1 MVPPIAGS
9 IPVIHPKTILVEFD
23 QFEYGT
29 VAQLVERQTEN
40 LGVADSIP
48 AGSTIWVSRLAA
60 MASHCK
66 CDG

>member
-9 IPVIHPKTILVEFD
+9 TPVIYPKTKLVEFD

-40 LGVADSIP
+40 LGVAGSIP

-66 CDG
+66 CEG

>member
-9 IPVIHPKTILVEFD
+9 IPVIYPKTKLVEFD

-40 LGVADSIP
+40 LGVAGSSP
-48 AGSTIWVSRLAA
+48 AGSTTMWT
-60 MASHCK
+60 
-66 CDG
+66 